1 MGMKRLTY
9 DVRGKHYCDY
19 PTREIINHLA
29 ECEIMLEKIQQILK
43 DHDADK
49 MPEDYWYID
58 RISEVLEDGKID

>member
-29 ECEIMLEKIQQILK
+29 ECEIMLEKIEKIVKAWNDMNSFDSMVQI
-43 DHDADK
+43 
-49 MPEDYWYID
+49 E
-58 RISEVLEDGKID
+58 EVLKHGNVD